1 MEEVIV
7 EIDINLD
14 NKLVLLIRLKLLI
27 STKEERN
34 IFSRKEVNA
43 IYFRLIFKTN
53 NIYIY
58 WNQAQLLLKRRKEAC
73 KYLVN
78 K

>member
-14 NKLVLLIRLKLLI
+14 NKLVFLIRLKLLI

-34 IFSRKEVNA
+34 IFSRKEVML
-43 IYFRLIFKTN
+43 FIF
-53 NIYIY
+53 
-58 WNQAQLLLKRRKEAC
+58 
-73 KYLVN
+73 V
-78 K
+78 

>member
-53 NIYIY
+53 NIYI
-58 WNQAQLLLKRRKEAC
+58 
-73 KYLVN
+73 
-78 K
+78 